1 MGQTSVYGQSHR
13 SAYTPAYN
21 MGFSP
26 NENALGSPANFYAS
40 PTHYHASP
48 DYGSPA
54 GSSPIYAAAGLMGQ
68 SPTYIGASP
77 IYNPQMSRANYAG
90 ANNVQSPKYSP
101 SSIQSPKY
109 PGAQQ
114 PYSPIYNQQLGGLKS
129 GLGNAG
135 KSPGYSPSSNLR
147 GAMGVTPGQGAGS
160 IQQSPAYSPTS
171 LGGVNK
177 GANTGGT
184 SAYNQMMGI
193 SPVSAPAG
201 ALGGMTPTRNLPI
214 SSPDIA
220 GGFTGAQPGI
230 TPSPGPAG
238 QIRGGNSPAYNPISP
253 SYQGAALGTSGYS
266 PPTPNPTPSGP
277 DNPKSIYEPLSPA
290 YNPSQPKK
298 D

>member
-1 MGQTSVYGQSHR
+1 
-13 SAYTPAYN
+13 

-26 NENALGSPANFYAS
+26 NENNLGSPANFYAS
-40 PTHYHASP
+40 PTHFHASP
-48 DYGSPA
+48 DYGSPQ
-54 GSSPIYAAAGLMGQ
+54 GSSPIYAVPGLMGQ
-68 SPTYIGASP
+68 SPAYIGASP

-90 ANNVQSPKYSP
+90 ANTIQSPKYSP

-109 PGAQQ
+109 TGAQQ
-114 PYSPIYNQQLGGLKS
+114 PYSPIYNQQHAGMKS
-129 GLGNAG
+129 GLGNTG

-147 GAMGVTPGQGAGS
+147 GMGVTPGQGTGS

-171 LGGVNK
+171 LGGVVNK
-177 GANTGGT
+177 GANTGGN

-193 SPVSAPAG
+193 SPVSAP
-201 ALGGMTPTRNLPI
+201 GGMTPNRNLPI
-214 SSPDIA
+214 GSPDIA
-220 GGFTGAQPGI
+220 GGFSGAQASI
-230 TPSPGPAG
+230 TPSPGQGG

-253 SYQGAALGTSGYS
+253 SYQGGALGTSGYS
-266 PPTPNPTPSGP
+266 PQTQQQQANPGQSGP